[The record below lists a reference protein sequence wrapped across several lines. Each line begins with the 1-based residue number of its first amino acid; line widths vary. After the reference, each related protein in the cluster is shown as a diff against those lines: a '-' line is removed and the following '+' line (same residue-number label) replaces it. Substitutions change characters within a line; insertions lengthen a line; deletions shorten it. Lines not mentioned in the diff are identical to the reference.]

1 MTLRPLTAQ
10 LPAFVAWEDEVT
22 DELGQALDVCR
33 SDAQGIV
40 EAQAETM
47 DSAWL
52 RQLDAKTAAA
62 LIIEA
67 ATPNIPEGATA

>member
-1 MTLRPLTAQ
+1 MALQRLTPQ
-10 LPAFVAWEDEVT
+10 PPAFVAWEDEVT
-22 DELGQALDVCR
+22 DELGAALDVCR

-47 DSAWL
+47 VSAWL

-62 LIIEA
+62 LVIEA
-67 ATPNIPEGATA
+67 ATPKDTEGAAA